1 MTLFILMSLLLV
13 VVLLALALKPLWT
26 RQRRL
31 AGILL
36 LGSALSIGGLY
47 WLIGR
52 PEAID
57 HFIHARRAIDRQG
70 SGR

>member
-36 LGSALSIGGLY
+36 LGSA
-47 WLIGR
+47 R
-52 PEAID
+52 PW
-57 HFIHARRAIDRQG
+57 
-70 SGR
+70 